1 MEVTA
6 LPRGETVKFVTW
18 ARAWPRRGAAG
29 VKVGARAPRP
39 APAARRDARSLPA
52 RPPVRSAPGPRRAAV
67 SDGAAAMTTPA
78 VGAAPGRPAARR
90 PGAAPER
97 GVRASPRPVPR
108 PRRGGR
114 AVRQLPVR
122 QSLRR
127 PRSAGRAGR
136 QTLPR
141 LRRGRHGTSGGSSG
155 SAAAGPR
162 CGTFYRLCVPDW
174 RLGLVSK
181 YICTYV

>member
-1 MEVTA
+1 MTA

-78 VGAAPGRPAARR
+78 VGARARR
-90 PGAAPER
+90 GCSREAGGAEA
-97 GVRASPRPVPR
+97 
-108 PRRGGR
+108 GG
-114 AVRQLPVR
+114 
-122 QSLRR
+122 
-127 PRSAGRAGR
+127 
-136 QTLPR
+136 
-141 LRRGRHGTSGGSSG
+141 
-155 SAAAGPR
+155 GP
-162 CGTFYRLCVPDW
+162 
-174 RLGLVSK
+174 
-181 YICTYV
+181 